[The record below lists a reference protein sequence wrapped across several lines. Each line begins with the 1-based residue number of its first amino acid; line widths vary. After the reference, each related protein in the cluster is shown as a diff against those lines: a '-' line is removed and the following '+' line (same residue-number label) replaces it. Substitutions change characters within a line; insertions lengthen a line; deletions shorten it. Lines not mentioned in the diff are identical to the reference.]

1 LAQNIRPKQLRQ
13 LGDIHCNPS
22 RTGKVISVTA
32 VTALA
37 VNLPQHA
44 HCQSW
49 DTAMKALVLGI
60 AFAAA
65 IIFTSQA
72 FAADL
77 PDCPN
82 VKWKHGHYICDEANS

>member
-1 LAQNIRPKQLRQ
+1 VSI
-13 LGDIHCNPS
+13 LGE
-22 RTGKVISVTA
+22 
-32 VTALA
+32 
-37 VNLPQHA
+37 
-44 HCQSW
+44 
-49 DTAMKALVLGI
+49 TAMKALVLGI
-60 AFAAA
+60 AFAVA